1 MHELPD
7 SIRWRKDKMGF
18 TTPEKKLMKKIS
30 EENLINKSLVENIGI
45 QFKEDFK
52 YYSLAIWLEKYK

>member
-1 MHELPD
+1 
-7 SIRWRKDKMGF
+7 MGF